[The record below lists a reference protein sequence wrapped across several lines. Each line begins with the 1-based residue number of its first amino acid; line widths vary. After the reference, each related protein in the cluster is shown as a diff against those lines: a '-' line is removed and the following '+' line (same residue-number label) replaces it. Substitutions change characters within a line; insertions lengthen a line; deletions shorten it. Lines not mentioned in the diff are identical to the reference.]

1 MVAGSH
7 LDAGLGQ
14 RLALGDPPAFTE
26 AYAAYA
32 PSVYR
37 VANGIV
43 HNAAEAEDITQE
55 VFLQL
60 WQRPD
65 QFDPSRGS
73 LSGWLHT
80 VAHNRAVSH
89 VRRVATAERHLRT
102 LAAALPVA
110 PDGAQL
116 VLSRM
121 TAAMVNAAVCA
132 LPEPS
137 RAALVLAYYEGLSY
151 REVGLRLGIA
161 EGTAKSRLRLAL
173 RLLRSTL
180 RTKGW

>member
-1 MVAGSH
+1 MGAGPDI
-7 LDAGLGQ
+7 DAELCQ
-14 RLALGDPPAFTE
+14 RLASGDGQAFTE
-26 AYAAYA
+26 VYAAYA

-37 VANGIV
+37 VAYGIV
-43 HNAAEAEDITQE
+43 RNAAEAEDITQE
-55 VFLQL
+55 VFLHL

-65 QFDPSRGS
+65 RFDPSRGS

-80 VAHNRAVSH
+80 VAHNRALSH
-89 VRRVATAERHLRT
+89 VRRVATAERYLRM
-102 LAAALPVA
+102 LGAALPSA

-121 TAAMVNAAVCA
+121 TLALVHTAVCG

-137 RAALVLAYYEGLSY
+137 RTALVLAYFEGLSY
-151 REVGLRLGIA
+151 REVGRRLGIA

-173 RLLRSTL
+173 RLLRSRL
-180 RTKGW
+180 RTRGW

>member
-1 MVAGSH
+1 MDS
-7 LDAGLGQ
+7 
-14 RLALGDPPAFTE
+14 RAFTE

-32 PSVYR
+32 PSVFR
-37 VANGIV
+37 VANRIV

-55 VFLQL
+55 IFLEL

-65 QFDPSRGS
+65 RFEPSRGS

-89 VRRVATAERHLRT
+89 VRRVATAEQSVRM
-102 LAAALPVA
+102 LAAVLPPT
-110 PDGAQL
+110 PDSAQL
-116 VLSRM
+116 VLSKM
-121 TAAMVNAAVCA
+121 TVAMVHMAVCG
-132 LPEPS
+132 LPEPL
-137 RAALVLAYYEGLSY
+137 RTALVLAYFEGLSY

-173 RLLRSTL
+173 RLLRTVL
-180 RTKGW
+180 RTKDG